1 MLALEREKKNIT
13 KQKKF
18 FPIHSDQQ
26 VWMGWLRTSHLFQ
39 RPLDILAGVFL
50 HFYQLILRLV
60 NAAGWKKGKERAAAS
75 AVTWCLSL
83 QKCGCSPLSFLGN
96 RWCFMLNIISTA
108 SLSVPLT
115 FSTCVK
121 PNQCLMNM
129 LGAVWI
135 KLVPVG
141 TGLQVPSSLLEPCS
155 CKRQE
160 IFTSGII
167 K

>member
-1 MLALEREKKNIT
+1 MEGKT
-13 KQKKF
+13 KQNKT
-18 FPIHSDQQ
+18 ILSHSF
-26 VWMGWLRTSHLFQ
+26 WSTSLNGIVRNLGSFSAAF
-39 RPLDILAGVFL
+39 RYTSVFL
-50 HFYQLILRLV
+50 HFYQFVLRRV
-60 NAAGWKKGKERAAAS
+60 NARRWKKRKQGAAAS

-83 QKCGCSPLSFLGN
+83 QKCRFNPLSYLEN

-129 LGAVWI
+129 LGAVCM

-141 TGLQVPSSLLEPCS
+141 AGPQVPSSLLKPCS
-155 CKRQE
+155 WKRQE
-160 IFTSGII
+160 IFTSRII